1 MLDKMRWQ
9 RNVSQVKEHLDK
21 TPEEQ
26 LSKVDIDNLLEK
38 ELRVMIAKMT
48 QDLEK
53 RIGHREDTEM
63 FHKELEELKNKQRCT
78 RQQQK

>member
-1 MLDKMRWQ
+1 MRWQ

-38 ELRVMIAKMT
+38 ELRVMIAKMI

-53 RIGHREDTEM
+53 RIEA
-63 FHKELEELKNKQRCT
+63 
-78 RQQQK
+78 

>member
-1 MLDKMRWQ
+1 M
-9 RNVSQVKEHLDK
+9 KEHLDK
-21 TPEEQ
+21 TPKEQ

-38 ELRVMIAKMT
+38 ELRVMIAKMV

-63 FHKELEELKNKQRCT
+63 FNKELEELENKQRCKV
-78 RQQQK
+78 QQQK

>member
-38 ELRVMIAKMT
+38 ELRVMIAKMI

-53 RIGHREDTEM
+53 TIGHREDTEM
-63 FHKELEELKNKQRCT
+63 FNKELEELKNKQRCIIK
-78 RQQQK
+78 QQK

>member
-1 MLDKMRWQ
+1 MCLRW
-9 RNVSQVKEHLDK
+9 RNTK

-38 ELRVMIAKMT
+38 ELRVMIAKKI

-53 RIGHREDTEM
+53 E
-63 FHKELEELKNKQRCT
+63 
-78 RQQQK
+78 